1 MSFKKE
7 TNTTENGSCSE
18 GALLRENGVAAL
30 PIILLISAIIVEIVA
45 ASAFLAFSFSSGAF
59 GTLLATEAF
68 FGSRAGADDAFYRVI
83 KNSYRSSYNM
93 TVDAGTHTVSVD
105 VTVEK
110 DPVDLGLCGISWG
123 CRYRIRSTGTVFFRS
138 RRTET
143 ILSVDPNTREVRK
156 ELFKEIEL

>member
-1 MSFKKE
+1 MFKYLNIKY
-7 TNTTENGSCSE
+7 S
-18 GALLRENGVAAL
+18 RGVAAL
-30 PIILLISAIIVEIVA
+30 PVILLISAIILEIVA

-68 FGSRAGADDAFYRVI
+68 FGSRAGADDAFYRII
-83 KNSYRSSYNM
+83 KNNYRSSYNL
-93 TVDAGTHTVSVD
+93 TVNAGTHTVTVD

-110 DPVDLGLCGISWG
+110 DPVDLGACNVIWG

-143 ILSVDPNTREVRK
+143 VLAVDPSTREIRR
-156 ELFKEIEL
+156 ESFKEIEI